1 MMQKGLQ
8 SQKALP
14 PYVQQLAAKQKLG
27 NPVEYYQEDLL
38 TYLLLSMLK
47 TAVATVVLTCVPLLY
62 LYGLHILSPIGILCI
77 PAILFI
83 LFASPA
89 FFRRHPRVAAYTNGL
104 IQFTMNQEY
113 QFCHWED
120 IETLYSNRFDGSA
133 NMRLLL
139 RSGEEISVNSRL
151 LRYSK
156 EPISIGLADLIE
168 QKFIA
173 LYIQDVVNRYWSGQ
187 LLYFGNLT
195 IRQQGIANKR
205 ITNSFV
211 YWNLIKIIAVKY
223 TDSESTNIALTVTR
237 IDAGL
242 FSGRLDFDVTPFPN
256 FPVFVHLLT
265 DSIKFPIKLDVKQKI

>member
-14 PYVQQLAAKQKLG
+14 LYVQQLAAKQKLG
-27 NPVEYYQEDLL
+27 NPVEYYQEYLL

-104 IQFTMNQEY
+104 IQFTMNQKY
-113 QFCHWED
+113 QFCRWED
-120 IETLYSNRFDGSA
+120 IETLYSNRFDG
-133 NMRLLL
+133 NVDMRLLL
-139 RSGEEISVNSRL
+139 KNGEEISIDSKL

-156 EPISIGLADLIE
+156 KPISIPLAEVIE
-168 QKFIA
+168 QGFIA
-173 LYIQDVVNRYWSGQ
+173 LHFHDVVNQYWNGQ
-187 LLYFGNLT
+187 WIEFGDLA
-195 IRQQGIANKR
+195 ISQQGIVNK
-205 ITNSFV
+205 TKSNSFIP
-211 YWNLIKIIAVKY
+211 WNIIKGIAIQN
-223 TDSESTNIALTVTR
+223 TDSDNTNISLVIIR

-242 FSGRLDFDVTPFPN
+242 LSGRLYFDVTPFPN
-256 FPVFVHLLT
+256 FPLFMQLLT
-265 DSIKFPIKLDVKQKI
+265 HSIKFPVKLDVKLRW